1 MTATT
6 IPEPVDTR
14 LDRRKFA
21 LGLLFCS
28 AAAVA
33 QWRQPK
39 NHIDY
44 LKQDKLDAI
53 VPQTIGNWKFVTT
66 SGLVVPPEDQL
77 SKTLYSQL
85 LTRVYSDGKNPP
97 IMLLIAQSAGQ
108 VGILQIHRPETC
120 YPAGGYKLSPV
131 VLDPIKVG
139 TTTVPVNS
147 LAASADGV
155 TERIFY
161 WTRIGNQLPA
171 SWAQQRLAIAEQ
183 NLRGI
188 IPDAIL
194 VRLSTIENDADDAHE
209 RLTQFVQALVQS
221 ISPAKRSVFIV

>member
-1 MTATT
+1 MTSSVASSTD
-6 IPEPVDTR
+6 VR
-14 LDRRKFA
+14 LDRRKFVV
-21 LGLLFCS
+21 GLLFGS

-33 QWRQPK
+33 SWRQPTG
-39 NHIDY
+39 HIDY
-44 LKQDKLDAI
+44 LKLDKLDQI
-53 VPQTIGNWKFVTT
+53 VPPTIGRWKFVTT

-85 LTRVYSDGKNPP
+85 LTRVYSDGKSPP
-97 IMLLIAQSAGQ
+97 IMLLVAQSAGQ

-131 VLDPIKVG
+131 VLNPITVG
-139 TTTVPVNS
+139 NIVVPVNS
-147 LAASADGV
+147 LAASADGT

-194 VRLSTIENDADDAHE
+194 VRVSTIENDAADAHQ
-209 RLTQFVQALVQS
+209 RLTRFVQALIES
-221 ISPAKRSVFIV
+221 IPAVNRAVFIV